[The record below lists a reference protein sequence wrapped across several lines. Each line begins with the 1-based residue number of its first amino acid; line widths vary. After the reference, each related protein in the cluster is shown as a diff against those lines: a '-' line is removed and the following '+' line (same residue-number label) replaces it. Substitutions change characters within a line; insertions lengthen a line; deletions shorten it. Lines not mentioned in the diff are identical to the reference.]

1 VRGKWPG
8 KSPGSEKEAPTKG
21 HTWKPSAALVRAR
34 WRFAWRLAFGRT
46 GSRGAE
52 RRAIQAVLDE
62 HAGTLLT
69 VPGVIGT
76 ALGESSGQPYVR
88 VLVVR
93 KTPELVEQIPSSL
106 EGYAVAVEETGG
118 SGPRDR
124 A

>member
-8 KSPGSEKEAPTKG
+8 KSTGTEKEASTKG
-21 HTWKPSAALVRAR
+21 TTLKPSAALVRAR

-46 GSRGAE
+46 ATRGVE
-52 RRAIQAVLDE
+52 RRAIQTVLDE
-62 HAGTLLT
+62 NADTLMS
-69 VPGVIGT
+69 VPGVVG
-76 ALGESSGQPYVR
+76 AAVGESSGQPYVR
-88 VLVVR
+88 VLVAR
-93 KTPELVEQIPSSL
+93 KTPELVEQLPSSL